1 MDEATNAL
9 DTITERAVMDAV
21 ANLAH
26 KKTVIVIAHRITTVR
41 YCDLIF
47 LLEGGRIVASGC
59 YEALVDDSTRFREM
73 VAHGG

>member
-26 KKTVIVIAHRITTVR
+26 KKTIILIAHRIATVR

-47 LLEGGRIVASGC
+47 LLEGGRILASGN
-59 YEALVDDSTRFREM
+59 YDALVGDSTRFREM
-73 VAHGG
+73 VANG